1 MIPAVISWIYKSDD
15 VAAGIYYRKSKL
27 LRRKETDSMADRFT
41 TREDCIEMLQEAYK
55 RLDRYPKKSDFT
67 VEEVAAIK
75 SFLGPWPRA
84 LEAGG
89 ILPDRSAEREAE
101 KRQKRIA
108 AKRRQTQYKIERQKN
123 NRKDEAANE
132 NAK

>member
-1 MIPAVISWIYKSDD
+1 
-15 VAAGIYYRKSKL
+15 
-27 LRRKETDSMADRFT
+27 MADRFT
-41 TREDCIEMLQEAYK
+41 TREDCIEMLQEAYDLGV
-55 RLDRYPKKSDFT
+55 RVFGENSDFT

-101 KRQKRIA
+101 KKQKRIA

-123 NRKDEAANE
+123 NRKDETVNE
-132 NAK
+132 DDK

>member
-1 MIPAVISWIYKSDD
+1 MLETQLKEVEAKIQAACDRAGRKREEVTLIAV
-15 VAAGIYYRKSKL
+15 SKT
-27 LRRKETDSMADRFT
+27 KP
-41 TREDCIEMLQEAYK
+41 IEMLQEAYK
-55 RLDRYPKKSDFT
+55 RLNRYPKKSDFT

-101 KRQKRIA
+101 KKQKRIA

-123 NRKDEAANE
+123 NRKDETVNE
-132 NAK
+132 DDK

>member
-15 VAAGIYYRKSKL
+15 VTAGIYYRKSNYAE
-27 LRRKETDSMADRFT
+27 RRHIHFMADRFT

-55 RLDRYPKKSDFT
+55 RLNRYPKKSDFT

-89 ILPDRSAEREAE
+89 ILPNRSAEREAE
-101 KRQKRIA
+101 KKQKRIA
-108 AKRRQTQYKIERQKN
+108 AKRRQTQYKIERQKITGKM
-123 NRKDEAANE
+123 RP
-132 NAK
+132 

>member
-1 MIPAVISWIYKSDD
+1 
-15 VAAGIYYRKSKL
+15 
-27 LRRKETDSMADRFT
+27 MADRFT

-55 RLDRYPKKSDFT
+55 RLNRYPKKSDFT

-84 LEAGG
+84 LGAGG

-101 KRQKRIA
+101 KKQKRIA

-123 NRKDEAANE
+123 NRKDETVNE
-132 NAK
+132 DDK

>member
-1 MIPAVISWIYKSDD
+1 MT
-15 VAAGIYYRKSKL
+15 AGIYYRKSNYAE
-27 LRRKETDSMADRFT
+27 RRHIHFMADRFT

-55 RLDRYPKKSDFT
+55 RLNRYPKKSDFT

-101 KRQKRIA
+101 KKQKRIA
-108 AKRRQTQYKIERQKN
+108 AKRRQTQYKIERQKITGKM
-123 NRKDEAANE
+123 RP
-132 NAK
+132 